1 MLKKLVCALLITT
14 FTAAPVLAE
23 QDPVGQKA
31 DVRIKKYVY
40 DENNVYNLDLFLK
53 SVTAIQFSAD
63 EVIQSILIG
72 DSASWE
78 VVKLRAGNVISIK
91 PVLDDA
97 LTNMTVYTDQRV
109 YSFELRAVGEMV
121 SGSRQ
126 GAGQSFRAVFSY
138 PESADKGSDVFTPG
152 PKNADYLVTGPR
164 TFRPTA
170 IYDNGY
176 QTTFVL
182 AKGSPRPAIFK
193 VGEKGKEKLV
203 NSRTDGDKITVDGT
217 ADYWVMR
224 IGDDRI
230 CAARTDAVK
239 PKHKIKKGFWK

>member
-1 MLKKLVCALLITT
+1 MFKKLIFALLITT
-14 FTAAPVLAE
+14 CSAAPVLAE
-23 QDPVGQKA
+23 QDPVGFKA

-78 VVKLRAGNVISIK
+78 VVKLKAGNVVSIK
-91 PVLDDA
+91 PVLEDA

-109 YSFELRAVGEMV
+109 YSFELRAAGEME
-121 SGSRQ
+121 SGSK
-126 GAGQSFRAVFSY
+126 GGSAQSFRAVFSY
-138 PESADKGSDVFTPG
+138 PDSGDKDADVFTPG
-152 PKNADYLVTGPR
+152 PKNADYMVTGPMN
-164 TFRPTA
+164 FRPAA

-176 QTTFVL
+176 QTTFVMV
-182 AKGSPRPAIFK
+182 KGSPRPAIFK

-203 NSRTDGDKITVDGT
+203 NSRNDGDKITVDGT
-217 ADYWVMR
+217 GDFWVLR

-230 CAARTDAVK
+230 CAAKTDAVN
-239 PKHKIKKGFWK
+239 PKRKNKKVLW